1 MLDFSGISTLIL
13 ESPVNGSDA
22 GQLFSLFHCISR
34 SFSLSSP
41 FLRRNFTKLLNLPMF
56 TQFLY
61 PPLFP
66 QFFSVVFLIC
76 YILATSYLPSNICH
90 MYQKIFHHCQKKKL
104 QCMSLDQL
112 TQSLRRLLS

>member
-41 FLRRNFTKLLNLPMF
+41 FLRRNFTKLLNLLMF

-112 TQSLRRLLS
+112 TQSL